1 MTQRYPLQLDAP
13 VYTRSRSVLQ
23 TILLL
28 GSLCLNIQG
37 RAQTITITSTNP
49 NLMVPGG
56 HLCQSFGTVQVNFN
70 RTGNFGTSNE
80 FELQLSDGTG
90 SFAAPLVI
98 GMLAVSGGGNVA
110 GTIIGSMPYPGPA
123 AGPGYRLRIQSA
135 NAPQITSNNTSSFS
149 LDAFPTISLTQ
160 FQNFSIC
167 ESGQATIP
175 NGAFTAQDYGS
186 ITWSSTSLGEFAY
199 NTLVPT
205 YFPPSISQTLYDT
218 LLVSVSGTGACA
230 NVGVSQTF
238 APYVGVVTVTP
249 LPEAI
254 FTGTLPLAICENSG
268 PAQFQ
273 AITSNTD
280 AFDQS
285 WLTTGAGI
293 FNYFFA
299 QADYNPVPQDAEQ
312 DITIQYTVTGIDN
325 CSNEQLTVSHTFH
338 VDGLPQASVNQ
349 IVPVPLWCS
358 TSGPHQIDASANATN
373 ASSFT
378 WFVDPTLGSFNDPSL
393 LAPLFTP
400 APTAGGNIPLSF
412 IAYGEGACATETSS
426 ADFFVQLSP
435 GAVADIATSPQTTC
449 GQTAVAI
456 EGYASGPGMW
466 SNFQGTFSPNAN
478 TIDAIYT
485 PAANEVGTTV
495 TLVWTTNDPDG
506 WQACPSVSDQVSVEV
521 NTPATANAGDP
532 YTACGTAP
540 VNLTATANGS
550 GSWSGG
556 TGTFGNPNSASTTYT
571 PAPSEVGNTVQLT
584 WITTDPDANGPC
596 GAVPSTA
603 TLTVVTPPNAGSDG
617 TYAAC
622 SNDEPFELF
631 IHLGGSPQAGGSWT
645 FDNNSVNGTFTPG
658 TSPEGEYTYTVLPL
672 SGCPNVATATV
683 TVTETTAANAGEYNI
698 VNLCDLGVSVN
709 LIALLGSNITTG
721 GTWNSTLLTGSNGT
735 FNPQADSSGTYTYTV
750 QPNGPCP
757 ADTASVTVTIVS
769 AADAGNDTTLY
780 FCSIGEAVLLN
791 SLSGNWTS
799 GYWVDPQ
806 YGDTLGD
813 NLEYDP
819 STMDYNSLMFVAT
832 TQSPCPS
839 DEAIVFII
847 ENPAPAT
854 PEINSVDLVMNSDTV
869 CRGQY
874 PSLITPAITG
884 ASYTWSCTAW
894 EPDTVDGTNLNTIA
908 PQWSSEPGQYTI
920 TLTVVDPAGCS
931 NTGERTVTLLPDSA
945 SCPKGIFYFEP
956 HGLGVLDDQA
966 RWFEWGTVNTSQSTF
981 VPDPTVQG
989 YQSQTMFDPD
999 QLAAYAGGL
1008 PTNPFY
1014 AVRTSRYPDGHCSSF
1029 TTQWVTQELLD
1040 RACLLDNGGFGP
1052 DLGYRVY
1059 PNPVTAG
1066 ELTVEALGQPSVLPV
1081 EATLYD
1087 LGGRLMYTEQ
1097 LPAGARATLRTDLG
1111 ALGQGVYV
1119 LRLRNA
1125 QLENTFKVI
1134 IQ

>member
-1 MTQRYPLQLDAP
+1 MYPYGL
-13 VYTRSRSVLQ
+13 
-23 TILLL
+23 TINALPEVA
-28 GSLCLNIQG
+28 S
-37 RAQTITITSTNP
+37 ITFNP
-49 NLMVPGG
+49 
-56 HLCQSFGTVQVNFN
+56 
-70 RTGNFGTSNE
+70 
-80 FELQLSDGTG
+80 
-90 SFAAPLVI
+90 
-98 GMLAVSGGGNVA
+98 A
-110 GTIIGSMPYPGPA
+110 GTICAGSSVQLNAIASHYSGVVWNYSGLGSWQNINTLTPTYTSSLSDTLNGVLLNLALHGNGACDFDFTPPGGIVQINVTPPPHA
-123 AGPGYRLRIQSA
+123 YVQNGAPVQYCTTAGALSISA
-135 NAPQITSNNTSSFS
+135 NAQVYGGIGFWSAPSS
-149 LDAFPTISLTQ
+149 I
-160 FQNFSIC
+160 
-167 ESGQATIP
+167 
-175 NGAFTAQDYGS
+175 
-186 ITWSSTSLGEFAY
+186 
-199 NTLVPT
+199 
-205 YFPPSISQTLYDT
+205 
-218 LLVSVSGTGACA
+218 GT
-230 NVGVSQTF
+230 
-238 APYVGVVTVTP
+238 
-249 LPEAI
+249 
-254 FTGTLPLAICENSG
+254 
-268 PAQFQ
+268 
-273 AITSNTD
+273 
-280 AFDQS
+280 
-285 WLTTGAGI
+285 
-293 FNYFFA
+293 
-299 QADYNPVPQDAEQ
+299 
-312 DITIQYTVTGIDN
+312 
-325 CSNEQLTVSHTFH
+325 
-338 VDGLPQASVNQ
+338 
-349 IVPVPLWCS
+349 
-358 TSGPHQIDASANATN
+358 
-373 ASSFT
+373 
-378 WFVDPTLGSFNDPSL
+378 FNDPNDPTPIFNPNPTTPTGPVTIYYIAQGIGACSSERDTAEYYL
-393 LAPLFTP
+393 YAFEGPTANILPTALYNCGTDTVLISVITNSIGSVGTWSGASPLQFNTNSSTTTVFTP
-400 APTAGGNIPLSF
+400 YAGDVGQQLTLTWTTQDPNGPCNAIAESVSLNVNVPATADAGGP
-412 IAYGEGACATETSS
+412 Y
-426 ADFFVQLSP
+426 
-435 GAVADIATSPQTTC
+435 TTC
-449 GQTAVAI
+449 G
-456 EGYASGPGMW
+456 
-466 SNFQGTFSPNAN
+466 
-478 TIDAIYT
+478 
-485 PAANEVGTTV
+485 TV
-495 TLVWTTNDPDG
+495 
-506 WQACPSVSDQVSVEV
+506 
-521 NTPATANAGDP
+521 
-532 YTACGTAP
+532 P
-540 VNLTATANGS
+540 VNIAATANGS

-571 PAPSEVGNTVQLT
+571 PASSEVGYTVQLT
-584 WITTDPDANGPC
+584 WTTTDPDVNGPC
-596 GAVPSTA
+596 GPVQSPA

-658 TSPEGEYTYTVLPL
+658 TSPEGEYTYTVLPP

-683 TVTETTAANAGEYNI
+683 TVTETTAAVAGEYNI
-698 VNLCDLGVSVN
+698 VNLCDSGVSVN
-709 LIALLGSNITTG
+709 LITLLGSNITPG